1 MTFNS
6 PYMSIRD
13 WLDGNYN
20 EVECRALEEAGW
32 VAYAAA
38 LGSAFSGAWVVTG
51 GALAVNTAI
60 GAAYTLGG
68 CGGDPPG
75 IPDDAPPGDGCQQAN
90 GAGMKLF
97 QYMPEE
103 YSEGTRI
110 LLSGLWEWPT
120 FSNPQGSGNLTG
132 DGYFTQWDYSAPVA
146 PVGDVVTGTVGM
158 YSAEFGVLPRLY
170 TELNDTDTDN
180 PAVCID
186 DGPGGPNGPDD
197 PVGPDQPGPEIDGC
211 NWTLTPVDSYVDT
224 NGVFHFKYKVCPDRA
239 ECGECFYYWHTQ
251 NGPQYISPVAPDPR
265 PPGVEPREVRDCCD
279 ETLAKLDEILAK
291 LPEDDDW
298 DWAAILTLLR
308 LIYELL
314 ASPPTF
320 GADTYKLEGI
330 CEAEDDDGNQPVF
343 SRPVL
348 GGTFDIA
355 ALSRLDAMQD
365 LLQAHLAYKTPTCAP
380 ERPKLEGDFRTIHF
394 VSDEKTVDGGTRLRK
409 RFRYRSTSGES
420 LGPIVDHWRD
430 FVWQAGPVCVQHA
443 GSSWGTPQIWAASAD
458 EGKRVIRHA
467 AGEAGIDPD
476 QNGRWI
482 VGGSNSSRLGMP
494 GTMRVSTR
502 SGVYRIT
509 ARDGSDGPPMVAIKQ
524 YDP

>member
-1 MTFNS
+1 
-6 PYMSIRD
+6 MSITD

-20 EVECRALEEAGW
+20 EVECRALEEVGW
-32 VAYAAA
+32 VAFAAA
-38 LGSAFSGAWVVTG
+38 LGSAFTGAWVVTG
-51 GALAVNTAI
+51 GAAAVNLAA
-60 GAAYTLGG
+60 GAAWTLGG
-68 CGGDPPG
+68 CGDQE
-75 IPDDAPPGDGCQQAN
+75 PD
-90 GAGMKLF
+90 
-97 QYMPEE
+97 
-103 YSEGTRI
+103 
-110 LLSGLWEWPT
+110 WP
-120 FSNPQGSGNLTG
+120 SNPTPPSIPEGQCLKAVLENGQEGGCGLRLKRGNGSSYLIVRELLGTERSGTFPNGTPKVTTTYVDCSGVVQSDDEALSDLWPITTEVL
-132 DGYFTQWDYSAPVA
+132 DGYACA
-146 PVGDVVTGTVGM
+146 GDV
-158 YSAEFGVLPRLY
+158 SPEP
-170 TELNDTDTDN
+170 EPEPEPPNPPDN
-180 PAVCID
+180 
-186 DGPGGPNGPDD
+186 
-197 PVGPDQPGPEIDGC
+197 PVGPDIPGPEIDGC
-211 NWTLTPVDSYVDT
+211 NWTLTPVDSYVDS